1 MKVFLEYIAWMCI
14 GLAMCVFMYV
24 FTKSLLI
31 PDLTFDEMLPFMLAV
46 LLGISIGYIIS
57 HRVTK

>member
-14 GLAMCVFMYV
+14 GLAMWLFMYI

-31 PDLTFDEMLPFMLAV
+31 PDLTFNEMLPFMLAL
-46 LLGISIGYIIS
+46 LLGISAGYIIS
-57 HRVTK
+57 HRLTK